1 MVKALDENTG
11 DLIDH
16 VGWRLWLA
24 SRNWQKEFVAGMRA
38 AGHEWFTD
46 ARATLLAHIARNG
59 TPQSRII
66 ERMGVSKQAVQ
77 QLIDGLEAEGMV
89 ERLPDPEDR
98 RGRIVRH
105 TAKGQAAMRDA
116 DAIKHKIGQAYR
128 KRLGTARFDALV
140 EALTV
145 LNAGERGR

>member
-1 MVKALDENTG
+1 MVKILDENPG

-24 SRNWQKEFVAGMRA
+24 NRNWQKEFVAAMRA
-38 AGHEWFTD
+38 AGHGWFTD

-77 QLIDGLEAEGMV
+77 QLIDGLEVEGMV

-105 TAKGQAAMRDA
+105 TVRGQAAMRDA
-116 DAIKHKIGQAYR
+116 DAIKQRIEQAYR
-128 KRLGTARFDALV
+128 KRLGTARF
-140 EALTV
+140 EALREALAL
-145 LNAGERGR
+145 LNEGERG